1 MDTEYIAPYSIR
13 AGVET
18 IRHSPQ
24 LHNLLNFSPALPTL
38 TFYGPPSP
46 RFARFCDTRIFT
58 IRHIILV
65 SKEHAKHNLKGFNV
79 NCFLILLPHYG
90 VYKTEINLPSKVTVS
105 IVTRFVMPNRPRWK
119 NKKKKKKKKAIW
131 SFNSWTLL
139 SSSFLVL
146 NFWVYGWNPKL
157 WPLLLFQWKLL
168 RFVSLFVALWKL
180 KLLNY
185 ELKKLLTYETNPRS
199 ANIWREAIE
208 VQCS

>member
-13 AGVET
+13 AGVEI

-46 RFARFCDTRIFT
+46 RFAMFCDTRIFT

-79 NCFLILLPHYG
+79 NYFLILLPDYG

-105 IVTRFVMPNRPRWK
+105 IVTRFVMPNRLRWK
-119 NKKKKKKKKAIW
+119 NRVFKKLLKSKKAIW

-146 NFWVYGWNPKL
+146 TFESMDKILNYDHYYYSSENYCVFYRCLLRCESSNFWIMN
-157 WPLLLFQWKLL
+157 
-168 RFVSLFVALWKL
+168 
-180 KLLNY
+180 
-185 ELKKLLTYETNPRS
+185 
-199 ANIWREAIE
+199 
-208 VQCS
+208 